1 MALGTYAELKAEIA
15 AWLNRSDLAATL
27 PTLIALAEMQLN
39 ADLTSR
45 FMEVKTTL
53 SATAGSN
60 AVALPDDVLDIKR
73 LQLIGSPSRV
83 LIYRSPDEI
92 AQDNPLGMSGMPEVF
107 SVYGSSLELSPVP
120 DADYPLELLYYQK
133 IPPLSDANPTNWLLS
148 NWPNAYLFGALLAA
162 QPFIMNDERIPVF
175 QALYR
180 QAVDGLNVVDWY
192 SGSTLRVRAR

>member
-1 MALGTYAELKAEIA
+1 MALGTYAELKTEIA

-45 FMEVKTTL
+45 FMEVKATL